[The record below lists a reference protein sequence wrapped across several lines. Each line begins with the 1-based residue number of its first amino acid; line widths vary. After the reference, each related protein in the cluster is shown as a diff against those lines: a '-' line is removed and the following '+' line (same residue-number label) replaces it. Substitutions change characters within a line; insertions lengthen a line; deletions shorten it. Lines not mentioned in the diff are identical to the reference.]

1 MVIFW
6 PTLFARFTGR
16 KFYSVFKVQA
26 PYFSHDFVVCN
37 HNALPSNILKV
48 INPTL
53 LDNHHVAAAAAKD
66 FERIHLLGFGGRDD
80 KTAGGGGAGS
90 IVYW

>member
-37 HNALPSNILKV
+37 HNALWFNMHKFDRGPRQGKSPYDIAGIDLGTDDWL
-48 INPTL
+48 TL
-53 LDNHHVAAAAAKD
+53 LGYPPD
-66 FERIHLLGFGGRDD
+66 
-80 KTAGGGGAGS
+80 
-90 IVYW
+90 